1 MKPTTAR
8 EHLAAVLNCV
18 GVDDIRKPL
27 AREAIHAARNF
38 LQVPEGTN
46 SPYLGESME
55 PTAYQRKLCMK
66 LVECASALG
75 HDVTKFKG
83 RKLLNFYIE
92 NLRGCCVALEML
104 GTDDKRHEQLNGLL
118 MVMMLV
124 CTRGSEVVHALA
136 EGKPIP

>member
-1 MKPTTAR
+1 MNAR
-8 EHLAAVLNCV
+8 QHLEQLCKLFGAGSWATDAQAKAVH
-18 GVDDIRKPL
+18 D
-27 AREAIHAARNF
+27 ARNF
-38 LQVPEGTN
+38 LSVPEGTK
-46 SPYLGESME
+46 PYLGESMD
-55 PTAYQRKLCMK
+55 PTAYQRRLCMK

-75 HDVTKFKG
+75 HDVTKSKG

-92 NLRGCCVALEML
+92 NLRGACVALEML